1 MIRARRAVR
10 STGQNT
16 CVSLG
21 NGMKSIANNKVIT
34 SLSVNSGFDPTFPW
48 SNCFPCSWY
57 QSSTNTN
64 MFVKRSVM
72 VILVMGN
79 VLSDFEVAL

>member
-1 MIRARRAVR
+1 
-10 STGQNT
+10 
-16 CVSLG
+16 
-21 NGMKSIANNKVIT
+21 
-34 SLSVNSGFDPTFPW
+34 
-48 SNCFPCSWY
+48 
-57 QSSTNTN
+57 